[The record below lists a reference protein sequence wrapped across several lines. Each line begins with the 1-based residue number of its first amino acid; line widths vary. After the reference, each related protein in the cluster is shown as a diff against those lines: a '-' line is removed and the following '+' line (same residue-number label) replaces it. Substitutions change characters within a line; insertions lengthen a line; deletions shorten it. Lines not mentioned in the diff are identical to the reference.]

1 MKTTIAVLTSLLL
14 FACSSATDVIG
25 QRSMDCGP
33 GQDLEIRAGLAPPE
47 VAGSMGQLMFLVEV
61 ANNSHNDVTV
71 DHILIEPQQGQQRR
85 QGQIAL
91 ERVHRSVKQLIAEG
105 TEHVFELPASR
116 FQNPSSSPLDSEFA
130 ALGGYEFAVQVVL
143 TNGDSYRCPF
153 AVDLR

>member
-1 MKTTIAVLTSLLL
+1 MKKTIAVLTSLLL
-14 FACSSATDVIG
+14 FACSSATDVID

-47 VAGSMGQLMFLVEV
+47 VAGSVGQLMFLVEV
-61 ANNSHNDVTV
+61 ANNSHDDVTV
-71 DHILIEPQQGQQRR
+71 DHILIEPQQGQRRR
-85 QGQIAL
+85 QGQVAL

-116 FQNPSSSPLDSEFA
+116 FQAPSSAMDSEFA
-130 ALGGYEFAVQVVL
+130 ALGGYEFSVQVVL
-143 TNGDSYRCPF
+143 TNGDAYRCPF

>member
-1 MKTTIAVLTSLLL
+1 MKTTMAVLTSLLL
-14 FACSSATDVIG
+14 FACSSATDVND

-47 VAGSMGQLMFLVEV
+47 VAGSVGQLMFLVEV

-71 DHILIEPQQGQQRR
+71 DHILIEPQQGQRRR
-85 QGQIAL
+85 QGQVAL
-91 ERVHRSVKQLIAEG
+91 ERVHRSVKTFIAEG

-116 FQNPSSSPLDSEFA
+116 FQAPSSAMDSEFA
-130 ALGGYEFAVQVVL
+130 ALGGYEFSVQVVL